1 MPQPITAA
9 LPDAPAPEHPER
21 GLPLVLS
28 PAQLAAELGVPLKTI
43 YTWNAAGASPTAMR
57 MGKHVRYRRADV
69 ETWME
74 QRAAQ
79 GLA

>member
-1 MPQPITAA
+1 MSQPITAT
-9 LPDAPAPEHPER
+9 PSPEHTAQHPDQ

-28 PAQLAAELGVPLKTI
+28 PAQLAAVMGVPLKTV
-43 YTWNAAGASPTAMR
+43 YAWNTAGTGPEGMR

-69 ETWME
+69 EAWME